1 VKHQIGLVRYA
12 AAVHAWVLD
21 LPGAIAGATDVDG
34 LRDVL
39 PLALAEHVGWLRSHG
54 EHVASTG
61 EWEIVE
67 RIDGQALAPTG
78 GEFCFTYD
86 RAPLTRADLEG
97 LMRRMTW
104 ARDDLL
110 AVIDGLPQLL
120 LDWVPPKS
128 AIASFDAWAPEV
140 RTIREIVGH
149 VLQLETYYRDGLRD
163 GPAKGIFEPP
173 GDPERERAMTLDQL
187 RALSDDDRSRAWMPV
202 RPGRTVAEEWTARK
216 VVRRIISHERGHAAE
231 VRQRLTWVLLG
242 PPRIGDHS

>member
-1 VKHQIGLVRYA
+1 VTYA
-12 AAVHAWVLD
+12 ATLHAWVLD
-21 LPGAIAGATDVDG
+21 LPGAIAGARDIDG
-34 LRDVL
+34 LGDVL
-39 PLALAEHVGWLRSHG
+39 PLTLAEHVGWLRSHG

-61 EWEIVE
+61 EWEISE
-67 RIDGQALAPTG
+67 RIDGEALAATG
-78 GEFCFTYD
+78 GEFVFAYD
-86 RAPLTRADLEG
+86 RAPLTHDELEG
-97 LMRRMTW
+97 LIRRMTW

-110 AVIDGLPQLL
+110 AAIDPLPDAV
-120 LDWVPPKS
+120 LDWAPPKS

-163 GPAKGIFEPP
+163 GPAKGIFEPT
-173 GDPERERAMTLDQL
+173 GDPESERALTLDRL

-202 RPGRTVAEEWTARK
+202 RPGRTAAEEWTARK

-242 PPRIGDHS
+242 PPRVGDYS